1 MELTEGLDPNDLVD
15 RVKPEVHFDEFGA
28 KMGTDDDVIVA
39 SFKIMGQAAASD
51 LETFLEK
58 GYDWILDAET
68 SAGEIEDSYYLVF
81 VEAERRSDYP
91 KKFMSLLSDL
101 KNITDIEDSDWTML
115 PYLGTKK
122 DPRYNLTQNNIATH
136 VPLSPKKY
144 RDNKAANDV
153 MEGMLNIAR
162 VPRTLGDI
170 DEFRATAKRPRS

>member
-1 MELTEGLDPNDLVD
+1 MELTEGLDPKDLVD

-91 KKFMSLLSDL
+91 KKFISLLGDL

-170 DEFRATAKRPRS
+170 DEFRATARRPRS

>member
-1 MELTEGLDPNDLVD
+1 MELTEGLDPKDLVD

-81 VEAERRSDYP
+81 IEAERRSNYP
-91 KKFMSLLSDL
+91 KKFMSLLGDL

-170 DEFRATAKRPRS
+170 DEFRATAKRLRG

>member
-1 MELTEGLDPNDLVD
+1 MELTEGLDPKDLVD

-81 VEAERRSDYP
+81 IEAERRSDYP

-170 DEFRATAKRPRS
+170 DEFRATARRPRS

>member
-1 MELTEGLDPNDLVD
+1 MELTEGLDPNDLED
-15 RVKPEVHFDEFGA
+15 RVKPEIHFDEFGA

-39 SFKIMGQAAASD
+39 SFKVMGQAAAVD

-81 VEAERRSDYP
+81 IEAERRSDYP

-170 DEFRATAKRPRS
+170 DEFRATAKRLRG

>member
-1 MELTEGLDPNDLVD
+1 MELTEGLDPKDLVD

-68 SAGEIEDSYYLVF
+68 SAGEIEDSHYLVF
-81 VEAERRSDYP
+81 IEAERRSNYP
-91 KKFMSLLSDL
+91 EKFMSLLSDL

-170 DEFRATAKRPRS
+170 DEFRATARRSRS

>member
-1 MELTEGLDPNDLVD
+1 MELTEGLDPKDLVD

-81 VEAERRSDYP
+81 IEAERRSDYP

-170 DEFRATAKRPRS
+170 DEFRATAKRLRG

>member
-1 MELTEGLDPNDLVD
+1 MELTEGLDPKDLVD

-39 SFKIMGQAAASD
+39 SFKIMGQAAAAD

-81 VEAERRSDYP
+81 IEAERRSDYP

-170 DEFRATAKRPRS
+170 DEFRATAKRLRG

>member
-1 MELTEGLDPNDLVD
+1 MELTEGLDPKDLVD

-39 SFKIMGQAAASD
+39 SFKIMGQAAAAD
-51 LETFLEK
+51 LETFLGK

-170 DEFRATAKRPRS
+170 DEFRATAKRLRG

>member
-1 MELTEGLDPNDLVD
+1 MELTEGLDPKDLVD

-81 VEAERRSDYP
+81 IEAERRSNYP

-170 DEFRATAKRPRS
+170 DEFRATAKRLRG